1 MNWQK
6 NFPKEILEKMIKEK
20 IDPLYETNSRPTH
33 EDIFAE
39 IALVIAKRSVCV
51 FYNVGAVIF
60 KGNHQLSTGYNGP
73 VSGDV
78 HCTKV
83 GCAKVVQGEIKSGT
97 GLCRGTHAELN
108 AIGNAARFG
117 IPIEGA
123 SIFITWAPCYQCAKQ
138 IANSGIKHVVFLID
152 YEDIKAKKCL
162 ETAKISLT
170 KYEPRVEELAEHIR
184 ELRRRYEKEK

>member
-1 MNWQK
+1 MSWQD
-6 NFPKEILEKMIKEK
+6 NLPKEILDKMIKEK
-20 IDPLYETNSRPTH
+20 IDPLYETNHRPTH

-39 IALVIAKRSVCV
+39 IALTVAKRSVCLH
-51 FYNVGAVIF
+51 YDVGAVIF
-60 KGNHQLSTGYNGP
+60 RGNHQLSTGYNGP

-83 GCAKVVQGEIKSGT
+83 GCAKIVDGQIKSST

-108 AIGNAARFG
+108 AIGNAAKFG

-138 IANSGIKHVVFLID
+138 IANVGLKHVLYLID
-152 YEDIKAKKCL
+152 YEDARAKKCL
-162 ETAKISLT
+162 ETARIALI
-170 KYEPRVEELAEHIR
+170 KYQPRLEKLAEYVR
-184 ELRRRYEKEK
+184 ELRVRYEK

>member
-1 MNWQK
+1 MGWQE
-6 NFPKEILEKMIKEK
+6 NLPKEILDKMIQEK
-20 IDPLYETNSRPTH
+20 IDPLYEIKNRPSH
-33 EDIFAE
+33 EDTFAKTT
-39 IALVIAKRSVCV
+39 LVVAGPSVCL

-73 VSGDV
+73 VAGDV

-83 GCAKVVQGEIKSGT
+83 GCAKIVDGQIKSGT

-108 AIGNAARFG
+108 AIGNAAKFG

-138 IANSGIKHVVFLID
+138 IVNSGLRHVLYLID
-152 YEDIKAKKCL
+152 YKDDRAKKCL
-162 ETAKISLT
+162 ETAKISLSRYEPKNEDLAKHVLELQK
-170 KYEPRVEELAEHIR
+170 KYE
-184 ELRRRYEKEK
+184 K